1 MSRPLSQQSYR
12 SGLPLVRPSGVA
24 GEHPSTSLA
33 DESGIVGTSAAAER
47 LRLQVRRIG
56 PHFRT
61 VLLRGDAGT
70 EKELVARALHG
81 MSQRADGPFVLGHA
95 AALDDDA
102 QMEGDEQDDATGSLG
117 CLIQMAEAGTLF
129 LDGVCEMSLARQDRL
144 LWAMRR
150 QEVLQSR
157 TPGGATSLRL
167 IATTTDD
174 LRVLAS
180 AGRFRQEL
188 YQRLAMVEIAVP
200 SLHARMEDIP
210 ELIHRFM
217 DGFAA
222 FYGRRVERVAEEA
235 LERLQRYHWPGNV
248 AELETVL
255 RNSVLRGDGP
265 VLLAE
270 DLPQLAETAEYSP
283 AAPTLAR
290 LQDVVDQ
297 HVLRVLRSCSGNKL
311 RAAEVLGISRSTLY
325 RMLETCTPADGGRYT
340 E

>member
-1 MSRPLSQQSYR
+1 MSRSLSQQSDR
-12 SGLPLVRPSGVA
+12 NGLPLLRPSGVA
-24 GEHPSTSLA
+24 GEPSSTDLA

-81 MSQRADGPFVLGHA
+81 MSQRADGPFVMAHA

-102 QMEGDEQDDATGSLG
+102 RIERDEQGDAMGSLR

-150 QEVLQSR
+150 QEALQSR
-157 TPGGATSLRL
+157 SPGATSLRL
-167 IATTTDD
+167 IASTTDD
-174 LRVLAS
+174 LRGLAA
-180 AGRFRQEL
+180 AGHFRQEL

-210 ELIHRFM
+210 QLTQRFL

-222 FYGRRVERVAEEA
+222 FYDRRVERVAEEA

-248 AELETVL
+248 AELETIL
-255 RNSVLRGDGP
+255 RNGILRGEGP

-270 DLPQLAETAEYSP
+270 DLPQFAEASEGTP

-311 RAAEVLGISRSTLY
+311 RAAEALGISRSTLY